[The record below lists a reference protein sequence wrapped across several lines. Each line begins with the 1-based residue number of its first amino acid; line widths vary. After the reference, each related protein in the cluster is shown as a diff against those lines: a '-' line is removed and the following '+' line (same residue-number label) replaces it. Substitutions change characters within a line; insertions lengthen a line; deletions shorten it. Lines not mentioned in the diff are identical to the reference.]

1 MKVIIPAG
9 GKGTRLNSILKGLP
23 KPLVDIDGDPLL
35 IHTIQLCKKYGLTDI
50 NLLLGYKPNQIIN
63 TR

>member
-23 KPLVDIDGDPLL
+23 KPLVNIDGDPLL
-35 IHTIQLCKKYGLTDI
+35 INTIKLCKKLW
-50 NLLLGYKPNQIIN
+50 LQ
-63 TR
+63 